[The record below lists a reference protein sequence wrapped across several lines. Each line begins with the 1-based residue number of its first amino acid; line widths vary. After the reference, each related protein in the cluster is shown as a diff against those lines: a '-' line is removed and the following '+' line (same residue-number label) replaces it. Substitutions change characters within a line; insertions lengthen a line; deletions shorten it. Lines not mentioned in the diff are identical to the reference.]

1 MTRGLTHYWRW
12 HIGLA
17 LGVMAAAAV
26 IAGSLVTG
34 DSVRATLAHQAEIRL
49 GKTGTAVAAA
59 DGFFTE
65 ALAAKVPGAVPV
77 LLVQGTVSVPG
88 DSQRANGVNVFGV
101 RDDFWALGQSGGVPK
116 MDGGL
121 VINGPL
127 AKALGGTAAGAEV
140 IVRFEKPSLISRD
153 APLSGETDLTVTLR
167 VPVREIRADEALGA
181 FSLKAQQEPPLNVYL
196 PLSQLQTAA
205 DLAGKAN
212 LLLSPSADSGA
223 VTQAVAGGF
232 SQEDAGL
239 SWQEAGGQRVLS
251 TSRIFL
257 SPQTEAAA
265 RKAFPEA
272 RGVLTY
278 LVNQIEGPEG
288 KITPYSMATAAQPG
302 TAGLPAEWPDGSVL
316 ITQWLADD
324 LGVKAGDSVTVQYF
338 RVTRARQLEEA
349 VATFPIHAVLP
360 MDHPAVR
367 REWTPNFPGVTES
380 ENCRDWKPGI
390 PINQSL
396 IRDKDDA
403 YWKERK
409 GTPKIFLTLNDGQK
423 LWTNRFGGL
432 TSLWIP
438 STEPVDALRA
448 KLQAALAPADA
459 GLVTVGVREAAQKA
473 VSQSMDFGALFVS
486 MSAFL
491 IATALLLALLLFVF
505 GVGQRAGQIGLLRAA
520 GWRAKEVRRL
530 FTAEG
535 LWVAVPSALV
545 GVLLG
550 LLYTKWTLGKL
561 ERDWADAALGLKFLY
576 TVKPVTLIIAWAGT
590 LVLSLLSVWLATRRI
605 LKAQPRALL
614 SGASLTEAAKVA
626 VIDSGTPVISRR
638 WRMLPIGLLTL
649 GGLVMLYMTRTSPP
663 HLVPML
669 FFGASALLLAD
680 GLRLLGWKLR
690 RTERAVSEEGVPGLW
705 QLGVRNAVRR
715 RGRSMAMAGLLAS
728 GIFMVVAL
736 NAFRQDATRMPSGR
750 ETGTGGFALLG
761 TSTLPVYEDL
771 NSVSGRSAWDLEA
784 DETKG
789 VMVVPFRARDGE
801 EASCLNLNRAQTPR
815 VLGVDPRTLA
825 AREAFPFT
833 GFASEIRP
841 APGASPWTL
850 LNQKPT
856 DGTIP
861 AIMDQYSAM
870 FALGKNAGDVITV
883 PDGQGNPVKL
893 RLVAL
898 LGGTV
903 LQGNVIIGD
912 AAFVKL
918 YPDSGGFRYFLAD
931 AEPAQAE
938 IWRAAVV
945 RQLAN
950 RGLAIVPAAERLAQY
965 QAVQNTYL
973 TIFSTLGGLAL
984 ILSTVGLGV
993 LVARQVLERQ
1003 AEFALLRA
1011 VGFKNSQL
1019 RKMVLAEHWFL
1030 FLSAVVLGTGTALL
1044 AVWPNLKLAGAG
1056 GMPVRLLS
1064 ILLIS
1069 LVAGGLIFCQI
1080 AARLALGRRLTDSL
1094 RHE

>member
-34 DSVRATLAHQAEIRL
+34 DSVRATLAHQADLRL
-49 GKTGTAVAAA
+49 GKVGTAVAAA

-77 LLVQGTVSVPG
+77 LLVQGTVSAPG
-88 DSQRANGVNVFGV
+88 DGQRANGVNVFGV
-101 RDDFWALGQSGGVPK
+101 RDDFWTLGQSGGAPK

-121 VINGPL
+121 VINHPL
-127 AKALGGTAAGAEV
+127 AKALALGGSTAGAEV

-153 APLSGETDLTVTLR
+153 APLSGESDLTVTLR
-167 VPVREIRADEALGA
+167 APVREVRADEALGA

-196 PLSQLQTAA
+196 PLSQLQSAA
-205 DLAGKAN
+205 DVPGKAN
-212 LLLSPSADSGA
+212 LLLSSSGDSAGVSKA
-223 VTQAVAGGF
+223 LAAGLT
-232 SQEDAGL
+232 QEDAGL
-239 SWQEAGGQRVLS
+239 SWKEAGDQRVLS

-265 RKAFPEA
+265 RAAFPDA
-272 RGVLTY
+272 KGVLTY
-278 LVNQIEGPEG
+278 LVNQIQGTGEGV
-288 KITPYSMATAAQPG
+288 TPYSMATAAPPG
-302 TAGLPAEWPDGSVL
+302 TAGLPSEWPDGSVI

-324 LGVKAGDSVTVQYF
+324 LGLKTGDSVSISYF

-349 VATFPIHAVLP
+349 SATFPVHAVLP

-367 REWTPNFPGVTES
+367 REWTPDFPGITET

-423 LWTNRFGGL
+423 LWTNRFGGV
-432 TSLWIP
+432 TSLWVP
-438 STEPVDALRA
+438 STEPAEALKTR
-448 KLQAALAPADA
+448 LQAHLTPADA
-459 GLVTVGVREAAQKA
+459 GLVTVAVKEAAGKA

-491 IATALLLALLLFVF
+491 IATALLLAVLLFVF
-505 GVGQRAGQIGLLRAA
+505 GVSQRAGQIGLLRAA
-520 GWRAKEVRRL
+520 GWRPKEVRRL
-530 FTAEG
+530 FAAEG
-535 LWVAVPSALV
+535 LWVAVPSALA

-550 LLYTKWTLGKL
+550 LLYTRWTLGKL
-561 ERDWADAALGLKFLY
+561 EREWADAALGLKFLY
-576 TVKPVTLIIAWAGT
+576 TVRPVTLLTAWAGT
-590 LVLSLLSVWLATRRI
+590 LVLSLLAVWLATRRI
-605 LKAQPRALL
+605 LKARPRDLL
-614 SGASLTEAAKVA
+614 SGASLSEASKRTAEAAA
-626 VIDSGTPVISRR
+626 VSPRR
-638 WRMLPIGLLTL
+638 WRMLPMGVMTL
-649 GGLVMLYMTRTSPP
+649 GGLTMLYLTRQAAP
-663 HLVPML
+663 HVVPML
-669 FFGASALLLAD
+669 FFGAAALVLAD
-680 GLRLLGWKLR
+680 GLRLLAWQLR
-690 RTERAVSEEGVPGLW
+690 RTEEAVSEGGVPGLW
-705 QLGVRNAVRR
+705 RLGVRNAVRR

-736 NAFRQDATRMPSGR
+736 NAFRQDATLTPSGR
-750 ETGTGGFALLG
+750 DTGTGGFALIG

-771 NSVSGRSAWDLEA
+771 NSPSGRAVWDLETK
-784 DETKG
+784 ETAG
-789 VMVVPFRARDGE
+789 VEVVPFRARDGE

-815 VLGVDPRTLA
+815 VLGVDPRALA
-825 AREAFPFT
+825 SLEAFT
-833 GFASEIRP
+833 FAGL
-841 APGASPWTL
+841 APDMQLSAGASPWTM
-850 LNQKPT
+850 LNLKPT
-856 DGTIP
+856 DGTVP

-870 FALGKNAGDVITV
+870 FALGKKVGDIITV
-883 PDGQGNPVKL
+883 PDGQGNPVNL
-893 RLVAL
+893 RLAAL

-931 AEPAQAE
+931 ASPEQAKVWSE
-938 IWRAAVV
+938 AVM

-950 RGLAIVPAAERLAQY
+950 RGLSVMPAAERLAQY

-993 LVARQVLERQ
+993 LVARQVLERK
-1003 AEFALLRA
+1003 AEFALLQA
-1011 VGFKNSQL
+1011 VGFKSSQL
-1019 RKMVLAEHWFL
+1019 RTMVLAEHWFL
-1030 FLSAVVLGTGTALL
+1030 FLAAVILGTGTALL
-1044 AVWPNLKLAGAG
+1044 AVWPNLKLAGTG
-1056 GMPVRLLS
+1056 GMPVRLLAT
-1064 ILLIS
+1064 LLTG

-1080 AARLALGRRLTDSL
+1080 AARLALGRQLNDSL